1 MQIPCVY
8 LPGPAPAVSVANRN
22 KESIDSLVS
31 IEGQASLEGQVSIEL
46 GV

>member
-1 MQIPCVY
+1 VPIEGQTHKCI
-8 LPGPAPAVSVANRN
+8 RN

-31 IEGQASLEGQVSIEL
+31 IEGQASIERQASIEL